1 MVIREAARFSPTR
14 FFLPPSFPGMIR
26 SGDWDSL
33 KRLLLLISEA
43 AVLLKLHGFMKY
55 VLRIDPIPLAVLGFS
70 Q

>member
-1 MVIREAARFSPTR
+1 
-14 FFLPPSFPGMIR
+14 MIR